1 MKVISYALFQGS
13 EEMVFNYYLRGVYF
27 NYRMNRLVYPSF
39 HTWLMTTHELLDNE
53 LVVDFISN
61 IAGIDQQAGHDKF
74 HHSSTNSNNERC
86 KLMLSR
92 LEPIWITSATH
103 VLCRDLDA
111 ITTYREAQAVNDWL
125 KSGKPIHAILDNPAH
140 GGIMGGMCGFDAS
153 FVRNKFKTW
162 DDMVK
167 GANLKNHGTDQNL
180 LNKLFK
186 PELVYWSGRVPHL
199 QDNPLWESELTCRH
213 IGAAGCVDMEL
224 LRFFQRF
231 DPNPK
236 WDEFEKRFKN
246 ICYWRQ

>member
-1 MKVISYALFQGS
+1 
-13 EEMVFNYYLRGVYF
+13 MVFNYYLRGVYW
-27 NYRMNRLVYPSF
+27 NYRMNQLIYPEWLNVVVIDKGILGNTHTQMFLHDLGEESCNLVY
-39 HTWLMTTHELLDNE
+39 
-53 LVVDFISN
+53 
-61 IAGIDQQAGHDKF
+61 KF
-74 HHSSTNSNNERC
+74 RDSEERC
-86 KLMLSR
+86 KSMLWR
-92 LEPIWITSATH
+92 LSPAFESHDITH

-125 KSGKPIHAILDNPAH
+125 RSGKPIHAILDNPAH

-153 FVRNKFKTW
+153 FVRNKFKSW